1 MPQSRQCSMR
11 SSGELVPKSDGR
23 IGGGGERAGGGGG
36 GGGDRE
42 GGGGG
47 GTAFKTKL
55 EIKSSHSSHQRLL
68 GSNSVSPQLF
78 PGLRF
83 CNRMAANNFSFS
95 SMHRRVIKEM
105 PLLTFI
111 TTHIVM
117 EHIIQLQDIKPT
129 IFGRS
134 SSPFILVYFSP
145 GNF

>member
-78 PGLRF
+78 LLASDFATEWLPITF
-83 CNRMAANNFSFS
+83 HS
-95 SMHRRVIKEM
+95 HRCTAV
-105 PLLTFI
+105 L
-111 TTHIVM
+111 
-117 EHIIQLQDIKPT
+117 
-129 IFGRS
+129 
-134 SSPFILVYFSP
+134 
-145 GNF
+145 